1 MYKTNDPNIVL
12 TEKGNP
18 LSAIDKWDNKRVVK
32 FSYNPFSNLILFS
45 RPGEYHADAIA
56 RVKDTK
62 NFDKYVRVIYDL
74 QRNVA
79 GSRVWGTEDDF
90 DLESSQEMQDR
101 AYGFFKHFD
110 PTLKWVYDL
119 TNDDL
124 TKSEQLNASKIVNER
139 IVSALRNLN
148 K

>member
-62 NFDKYVRVIYDL
+62 NFDKYVRVIYDPKS
-74 QRNVA
+74 NVA
-79 GSRVWGTEDDF
+79 GSRIWGSEEDF
-90 DLESSQEMQDR
+90 DPAESIEMQDK
-101 AYGFFKHFD
+101 AYEFFKQFD
-110 PTLKWVYDL
+110 SKLKWIYDL

-124 TKSEQLNASKIVNER
+124 TKTERLDASKILDER
-139 IVSALRNLN
+139 IVSALKSLR
-148 K
+148 